1 MKIAREGYPLI
12 AFTAFM
18 FLGSLFFSPGVAFFL
33 APLLG
38 LVVWFFRDPERVP
51 DGEGFVSPADGRIIE
66 IIPVIHP
73 FAGNSVKIGIFMN
86 PLSVHVNRMPADGT
100 VESLEYIPGKKWMAF
115 EPKASMLNERMCIGL
130 NTPHG
135 PVYLVQVAGFLARRI
150 VCRLSKGQKVERG
163 ERFGM
168 IRLGS
173 RVDIWLPA
181 ATPLFVAVGNRVSAG
196 KTILGGMPGTISEN
210 N

>member
-38 LVVWFFRDPERVP
+38 LVIWFFRDPERVP
-51 DGEGFVSPADGRIIE
+51 DGEGFLSPADGRIIE
-66 IIPVIHP
+66 IIPMAHP

-86 PLSVHVNRMPADGT
+86 LLSVHVNRMPSVGE
-100 VESLEYIPGKKWMAF
+100 VESLDYIPGKKWMAF
-115 EPKASMLNERMCIGL
+115 EPKASELNERMCIGL

-150 VCRLSKGQKVERG
+150 VCRLRKGQRVERG

-173 RVDIWLPA
+173 RVDLWLPA
-181 ATPLFVAVGNRVSAG
+181 ATPLSVAVGDRVSAG

>member
-1 MKIAREGYPLI
+1 
-12 AFTAFM
+12 M

-38 LVVWFFRDPERVP
+38 LVIWFFRDPERVP
-51 DGEGFVSPADGRIIE
+51 DGEGFLSPADGRIIE
-66 IIPVIHP
+66 IIPMAHP

-86 PLSVHVNRMPADGT
+86 LLSVHVNRMPSVGE
-100 VESLEYIPGKKWMAF
+100 VESLDYIPGKKWMAF
-115 EPKASMLNERMCIGL
+115 EPKASELNERMCIGL

-150 VCRLSKGQKVERG
+150 VCRLRKGQRVERG

-173 RVDIWLPA
+173 RVDLWLPA
-181 ATPLFVAVGNRVSAG
+181 ATPLSVAVGDRVSAG

-210 N
+210 D

>member
-12 AFTAFM
+12 AFTGFM

-38 LVVWFFRDPERVP
+38 LVVWFFRDPERTP
-51 DGEGFVSPADGRIIE
+51 DGEGFLSPADGRVVE
-66 IIPVIHP
+66 ITPMVHP
-73 FAGNSVKIGIFMN
+73 FAGDSIKIGIFMN
-86 PLSVHVNRMPADGT
+86 LLDVHVNRIPFDGE
-100 VESLEYIPGKKWMAF
+100 VESLEYIPGRKWMSF
-115 EPKASMLNERMCIGL
+115 QPKASELNERMCIGL
-130 NTPHG
+130 NTSLG

-150 VCRLSKGQKVERG
+150 VCGLRGGQNVERG

-181 ATPLFVAVGNRVSAG
+181 AARLSVAVGEHVAAG
-196 KTILGGMPGTISEN
+196 KTVLGGIPRNGS
-210 N
+210 

>member
-51 DGEGFVSPADGRIIE
+51 DGEGFLSPADGRIIE
-66 IIPVIHP
+66 ILPAVHP
-73 FAGNSVKIGIFMN
+73 FAGDSVKIGIFMN
-86 PLSVHVNRMPADGT
+86 PLSVHVNRMPADGR

-115 EPKASMLNERMCIGL
+115 EPKASELNERMCIGL
-130 NTPHG
+130 STPHG
-135 PVYLVQVAGFLARRI
+135 PVFLVQVAGFLARRI
-150 VCRLSKGQKVERG
+150 VCRLSRGQRVERG

-181 ATPLFVAVGNRVSAG
+181 ETRLAVAPGENVFAG
-196 KTILGGMPGTISEN
+196 KTVLGGVPGEAS
-210 N
+210 

>member
-51 DGEGFVSPADGRIIE
+51 EGEGFLSPADGRILE
-66 IIPVIHP
+66 IIPTVHP
-73 FAGNSVKIGIFMN
+73 FAGRSVKIGIFMN
-86 PLSVHVNRMPADGT
+86 PLSVHVNRMPSEGE
-100 VESLEYIPGKKWMAF
+100 VKSLEYIPGRKWMSF
-115 EPKASMLNERMCIGL
+115 QPKASELNERMCIGL
-130 NTPHG
+130 DTPRG
-135 PVYLVQVAGFLARRI
+135 RVYLVQVAGFLARRI
-150 VCRLSKGQKVERG
+150 VCRLRKGQRLERG

-181 ATPLFVAVGNRVSAG
+181 AARLSVEVGDRVAAG
-196 KTILGGMPGTISEN
+196 KTALGEMPPGDL
-210 N
+210 